1 MVSTSVCGTFFSALI
16 VYQCRK
22 DLFTFSSFSYPGT
35 QWYIVLV
42 LVPGPPFVLRSQGC
56 QFDSPFCL
64 FLHPFFLFLVLRM
77 RSGLRL
83 RPAQGL
89 FFLPHVWLD
98 GSDYTY
104 KFTFYYNIITTHVS
118 CLYASDDHFRWCYR
132 NYPLIDR
139 RRRPL
144 YFPNRPL
151 MLLLSMWS

>member
-118 CLYASDDHFRWCYR
+118 CLMLPTTTSDDVIGTILWLTDGGVLCTS
-132 NYPLIDR
+132 PID
-139 RRRPL
+139 L
-144 YFPNRPL
+144 
-151 MLLLSMWS
+151 